1 MAIQN
6 TVLLNTKRHISA
18 SVFYGNP
25 AYQHLNDLIESS
37 NPPKLFILTD
47 MNTRKHCAG
56 RFLEKLNSKMTP
68 IVLEIPN
75 GETSK
80 SIEHCSKLWEQLS
93 NHGADRHSLLIN
105 LGGGVVTDLG
115 GFVAGI
121 FMRGIKFVNVPTSLL
136 GMVDAAIGG
145 KTGIDLGS
153 LKNQIGIMNFPEMVI
168 IDSVF
173 LKTLPATE
181 ISSGWA
187 EVIKHGLI
195 CDRKY
200 WDYCS
205 DLDCLQITDWEDIIK
220 TSVNIKLNVVETDAY
235 EKNWR
240 KVLNFGHTFGH
251 AIESYRLECPEQA
264 LSHGASIGIG
274 MVLAA
279 YFSVQLTGLE
289 KTTAHKVRNVVTQLY
304 GIEHFDSKSRERIEQ
319 LLKYD
324 KKKSNG
330 QTTFVLLESVGK
342 ALVEAK
348 VPSELYSKAFDYYEF
363 GI

>member
-6 TVLLNTKRHISA
+6 TVLLNTKKYISA
-18 SVFYGNP
+18 SVFFGNP
-25 AYQHLNDLIESS
+25 AYQQLNDLIECSDPS
-37 NPPKLFILTD
+37 KLFLLTD
-47 MNTRKHCAG
+47 VNTRKHCVG
-56 RFLEKLNSKMTP
+56 RLLEKLNSKMTP

-80 SIEHCSKLWEQLS
+80 SIEHSSKLWEQLS
-93 NHGADRHSLLIN
+93 YHGADRHSLLIN
-105 LGGGVVTDLG
+105 LGGGVVTDIG
-115 GFVAGI
+115 GFVAGT
-121 FMRGIKFVNVPTSLL
+121 FMRGIKFVNIPTSLL

-153 LKNQIGIMNFPEMVI
+153 VKNQIGIMNFPEMVI

-173 LKTLPATE
+173 LKTLPETE
-181 ISSGWA
+181 ISCGWA

-195 CDRKY
+195 CDREY
-200 WDYCS
+200 WDLCS
-205 DLDCLQITDWEDIIK
+205 HLDCHQITDWDDIIK
-220 TSVNIKLNVVETDAY
+220 TSVNIKLNIVETDAY

-251 AIESYRLECPEQA
+251 AIESFRLECSEQA

-289 KTTAHKVRNVVTQLY
+289 QSAANKIRTVVTELY
-304 GIEHFDSKSRERIEQ
+304 GIEHFDPKSRKRIEQ
-319 LLKYD
+319 LLEYD
-324 KKKSNG
+324 KKKFSG

-342 ALVEAK
+342 AIVEAK
-348 VPSELYSKAFDYYEF
+348 VPGELYDKAFDYYEF
-363 GI
+363 GV